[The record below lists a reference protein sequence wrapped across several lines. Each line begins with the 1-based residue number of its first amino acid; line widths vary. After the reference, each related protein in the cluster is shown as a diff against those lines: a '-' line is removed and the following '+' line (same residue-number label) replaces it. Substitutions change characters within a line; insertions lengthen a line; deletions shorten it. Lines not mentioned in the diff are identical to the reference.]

1 MGMRKQSFIRGT
13 FILTVSSFFT
23 KGLGFLN
30 GVLLA
35 RFLGAEGV
43 GLLMIAHP
51 LLPLFITLTELG
63 LPVAISK
70 LVSEAEV
77 KQDEARV
84 KRILTVSLSITGTL
98 SIILTLVALF
108 GSKWIASIFLAD
120 QRAYYA
126 MVAITPIIPII
137 AMSAVLKGYFRGKQ
151 NMNPL
156 AFSDIIENLAQII
169 VIIGVVNVLLPY
181 GIAYAA
187 AGAMAA
193 SVVGEGFGLLYL
205 FAVFKWAN
213 RGKIKTFSPPTSRIS
228 LKGDSTLRD
237 LLRIG
242 LPMTGSG
249 FIHSLYH
256 AFLPLLITKSLVLF
270 GVGVEMATKQFG
282 LLAGYAL
289 PMLFL
294 PSFFTQSLSTA
305 LIPAISEA
313 SVSNNSKLMHNRMD
327 MAMRSAL
334 IVGFPC
340 TIILYLWAV
349 PLTTMIYHS
358 PEAGELLK
366 LIAPLFFLYYFG
378 APLQA
383 ILLGLGK
390 ASTVMWN
397 HILTN
402 VFEVIAIF
410 VLGSNIG
417 IEGVAMGFGLGLLLL
432 TLLNFLSVAGTIGFY
447 FDFRI
452 VFKVGAGGIVM
463 ALSGLA
469 AYGILERLDLG
480 QIIQL
485 FGALLVSLI
494 TYAATLQVTHAW
506 ERAPKPP
513 TITPVS

>member
-156 AFSDIIENLAQII
+156 AISDIIENLAQII

-193 SVVGEGFGLLYL
+193 AVVGEGFGLLYL
-205 FAVFKWAN
+205 FSVFKWAN
-213 RGKIKTFSPPTSRIS
+213 RGKIRTSSPPTSSIS
-228 LKGDSTLRD
+228 PKGDSTFRD

-313 SVSNNSKLMHNRMD
+313 SVSNNSKLMHSRMD

-334 IVGFPC
+334 IVGLPC

-358 PEAGELLK
+358 PEAGELLR
-366 LIAPLFFLYYFG
+366 LIAPLFLLYYFG

-390 ASTVMWN
+390 ASAVMWN
-397 HILTN
+397 HIFTN
-402 VFEVIAIF
+402 IFEVIAIF
-410 VLGSNIG
+410 VLGSNFG

-452 VFKVGAGGIVM
+452 VFKVGTGGIVM
-463 ALSGLA
+463 TLSGMA
-469 AYGILERLDLG
+469 AHGILERLALG
-480 QIIQL
+480 QFIEL
-485 FGALLVSLI
+485 FGALFVSLI
-494 TYAATLQVTHAW
+494 TYAATLQLTHAW
-506 ERAPKPP
+506 ERAAKPP
-513 TITPVS
+513 TITPIS

>member
-1 MGMRKQSFIRGT
+1 M
-13 FILTVSSFFT
+13 
-23 KGLGFLN
+23 
-30 GVLLA
+30 
-35 RFLGAEGV
+35 
-43 GLLMIAHP
+43 
-51 LLPLFITLTELG
+51 
-63 LPVAISK
+63 
-70 LVSEAEV
+70 
-77 KQDEARV
+77 
-84 KRILTVSLSITGTL
+84 
-98 SIILTLVALF
+98 
-108 GSKWIASIFLAD
+108 
-120 QRAYYA
+120 
-126 MVAITPIIPII
+126 
-137 AMSAVLKGYFRGKQ
+137 
-151 NMNPL
+151 
-156 AFSDIIENLAQII
+156 
-169 VIIGVVNVLLPY
+169 
-181 GIAYAA
+181 
-187 AGAMAA
+187 
-193 SVVGEGFGLLYL
+193 
-205 FAVFKWAN
+205 
-213 RGKIKTFSPPTSRIS
+213 
-228 LKGDSTLRD
+228 RD

-313 SVSNNSKLMHNRMD
+313 SVSNNSKLMHSRMD

-334 IVGFPC
+334 IVGLPC

-349 PLTTMIYHS
+349 PLTTLIYHS
-358 PEAGELLK
+358 PEAGELLR

-402 VFEVIAIF
+402 IFEVIAIF

-417 IEGVAMGFGLGLLLL
+417 IEGVAIGFGLGLLLL
-432 TLLNFLSVAGTIGFY
+432 TLLNFMSVAGTIGFY
-447 FDFRI
+447 FDFRV
-452 VFKVGAGGIVM
+452 VFKVGAGGIIM
-463 ALSGLA
+463 TICGMTAH
-469 AYGILERLDLG
+469 GILERMDLG
-480 QIIQL
+480 QIIEL
-485 FGALLVSLI
+485 SGTLIVSLI

-506 ERAPKPP
+506 ERSPKPP